1 MTVEEILNART
12 NKPLTTEEEDTLIR
26 AEYKVTPESPKR
38 IKRSVN
44 VCIHSL
50 DTYRNL
56 DLIDDPVVL
65 RTFISTTNFY
75 AKYILCDLIRTNNP
89 KPKCEKHFRLDEKYN
104 DIQNSVFEYVCDRV
118 NNIINAHHYT
128 GFTSKK
134 RRDFAKGMHGLEYF
148 YSLLEEQGD
157 EKTAVQIIVDS
168 NLKPSLVPAKILHSP
183 SYLTAY
189 LKSKGYDQ
197 KVIDSVIA
205 AMNDDPYTPEQE
217 TEFLSALKTKHRS
230 LNQSLNKEVVHENLN
245 EDYIIKLAA
254 IKLHAKKMLLRTGAQ
269 EVPVTFNNYIP
280 STGNVAGEYDENDDT
295 IKIFVTPD
303 SRRCKEI
310 LTTTIHETIHKI
322 QFYHMRHARLDLD
335 SDVDIYGKDEMLR
348 IYLGEDYYIKN
359 YFQISYEVDAR
370 YNEDLEKYRIRRDSI
385 KELYL
390 YMKNKVLDVASQNRR
405 ALKQIDYRNASL
417 YGVQRKHMHKTLR
430 LDQLFDTVLQEEYES
445 AKAKGTL
452 PLLLKGLRSTAP
464 IILYEYDITKSVCIR
479 RSIEDIIYFYLTSTD
494 KTEKEIYANLIKSYV
509 SYQKHKDYEKNIRHI
524 KLLLREKIVTL
535 TTEEREYLTLCTKP
549 TKKTKY
555 HDEIERK

>member
-38 IKRSVN
+38 IKRSVS

-50 DTYRNL
+50 ETYRNL

-65 RTFISTTNFY
+65 RTFIATTNFY

-183 SYLTAY
+183 CYLTAY

-197 KVIDSVIA
+197 NVIDSVIA
-205 AMNDDPYTPEQE
+205 AMNDEPYTPEQE

-230 LNQSLNKEVVHENLN
+230 LNQYLNKEVVQENLN

-269 EVPVTFNNYIP
+269 EVPITFNNYIP
-280 STGNVAGEYDENDDT
+280 TSTMGNVSGEYDDSVDT
-295 IKIFVTPD
+295 IKAFVTPD
-303 SRRCKEI
+303 SRRCKEVF
-310 LTTTIHETIHKI
+310 TVTIHETIHKI

-335 SDVDIYGKDEMLR
+335 SDVDVYSKDEMLR
-348 IYLGEDYYIKN
+348 VYLGEDYYIKN

-370 YNEDLEKYRIRRDSI
+370 YNEDLEKYKIRRDST

-405 ALKQIDYRNASL
+405 ALKQIDVRNASL
-417 YGVQRKHMHKTLR
+417 YGMQRKHDHKTLY
-430 LDQLFDTVLQEEYES
+430 LDQLFDKVLQDKYES
-445 AKAKGTL
+445 AKSEGTL
-452 PLLLKGLRSTAP
+452 PSFLKELRSTAP
-464 IILYEYDITKSVCIR
+464 IILYEYSITEDECR
-479 RSIEDIIYFYLTSTD
+479 RKSIEEIVDCYLTVTD
-494 KTEKEIYANLIKSYV
+494 KIKKNIYANLIKSYV
-509 SYQKHKDYEKNIRHI
+509 NYQKHREYEKNIRYI
-524 KLLLREKIVTL
+524 KLLLCDNIL
-535 TTEEREYLTLCTKP
+535 TTEEREYLTLCIKP